1 MKLLVALAIIVVA
14 VGAVVSM
21 QKSRNTNDEAE
32 IRQAWERWAKA
43 FRAHDIDGIM
53 SMYSPE
59 VVAYDFV
66 PPLQY
71 VGKDAYRKDYEEFV
85 SQFDGPVDV
94 EFRDMKVV
102 VGGDVAYIYALEHFT
117 GKMKNGQNS
126 ISGVDA
132 RAAFA
137 KSTENGWTCMTTALC
152 RLILRPAKPHLIS
165 NPELTN
171 APPNKSL
178 DRSVGTCLAT

>member
-1 MKLLVALAIIVVA
+1 MKLLVALAVIVVA

-21 QKSRNTNDEAE
+21 QKRRNTNDEAE

-85 SQFDGPVDV
+85 AQFDGPVDV
-94 EFRDMKVV
+94 EFRDMKIV

-117 GKMKNGQNS
+117 GKMKNGQNLDLWGRCT
-126 ISGVDA
+126 SGFRKINGKWLDTHDHCSVPTDFETGK
-132 RAAFA
+132 AA
-137 KSTENGWTCMTTALC
+137 LD
-152 RLILRPAKPHLIS
+152 LKP
-165 NPELTN
+165 
-171 APPNKSL
+171 
-178 DRSVGTCLAT
+178 